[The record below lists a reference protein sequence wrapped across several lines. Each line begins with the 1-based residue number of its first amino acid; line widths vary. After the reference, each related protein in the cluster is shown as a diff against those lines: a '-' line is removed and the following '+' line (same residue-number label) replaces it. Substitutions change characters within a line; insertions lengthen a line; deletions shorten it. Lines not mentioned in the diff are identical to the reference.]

1 MMRSDI
7 FTVPT
12 RTSILNT
19 SSPTYFQTIVTADA
33 SVSTCGGEA
42 AYSEN
47 MIQASI
53 ITAPS
58 SNTPQYDLTNDLPT
72 FCVGS
77 PAKVEKGI
85 GARAV
90 NIYILKNLPYTVN
103 IKINDNTVINKLPIN
118 VTAHKGID
126 SKNHSFQWQ

>member
-12 RTSILNT
+12 RTDILAT
-19 SSPTYFQTIVTADA
+19 SSPNHFHTIVTADA
-33 SVSTCGGEA
+33 SVSTCGGDD

-47 MIQASI
+47 MMQASM

-58 SNTPQYDLTNDLPT
+58 RRTPQYDFINDLPT

-77 PAKVEKGI
+77 PAKVENGI

-90 NIYILKNLPYTVN
+90 NIYILKNLP
-103 IKINDNTVINKLPIN
+103 
-118 VTAHKGID
+118 
-126 SKNHSFQWQ
+126 